1 MITKL
6 MLAALVFVLLA
17 VMVGWSGVV
26 VPSQRYS
33 LVAYY
38 IAHGL
43 VLCALLCVVGGILVE
58 VFS

>member
-6 MLAALVFVLLA
+6 MLVALVFPLLA
-17 VMVGWSGVV
+17 GWSGVV

-38 IAHGL
+38 IAYGL

-58 VFS
+58 MFS

>member
-6 MLAALVFVLLA
+6 MLVALVFVLLA
-17 VMVGWSGVV
+17 GWSGVV

-58 VFS
+58 MFS

>member
-6 MLAALVFVLLA
+6 MLVALVFVLLA
-17 VMVGWSGVV
+17 GWSGVV

-38 IAHGL
+38 IAYGL

-58 VFS
+58 MFS